1 MANSLNIP
9 SSPSLPC
16 IHILQTHSWP
26 THLLLHLASTW
37 WGVRAVP
44 EAVCGLSLLE
54 QPVHLSVYDPK
65 QWPQGK
71 GGSHGLCGSHVRWTL
86 NSCTAPEVLPGQ
98 SSAPAWCPSCTRLPN
113 LCCHM
118 APAQGH
124 HPTSSSKNPWW
135 NRTSGGFSFYFFKD
149 SSLKPP
155 KPLDRAQ
162 FCSQNYLKIS
172 SNLEWESTKTCTY
185 FVFKTAATFLFQIW
199 NFIHF
204 FSSLI
209 TQAGQ
214 GFHME

>member
-1 MANSLNIP
+1 MTQ
-9 SSPSLPC
+9 SSGHREREAHVAC
-16 IHILQTHSWP
+16 VEATWGGHSTAAQP
-26 THLLLHLASTW
+26 QRCCP
-37 WGVRAVP
+37 GRAVP
-44 EAVCGLSLLE
+44 QLDVPA
-54 QPVHLSVYDPK
+54 
-65 QWPQGK
+65 
-71 GGSHGLCGSHVRWTL
+71 
-86 NSCTAPEVLPGQ
+86 APG
-98 SSAPAWCPSCTRLPN
+98 C
-113 LCCHM
+113 
-118 APAQGH
+118 
-124 HPTSSSKNPWW
+124 PTSAATWHLPRATTQPPAAKIHDGTEP
-135 NRTSGGFSFYFFKD
+135 RGGFSFYFFKD